1 MIEQDLPF
9 YVIVTVLLLTMLLA
23 SITIPIIGFSLKR
36 FKGLFLGCLV
46 QSLVGVVLFFLT
58 IFGIVYYQR
67 QDLRKHRD
75 AAMVTVRE
83 TVDEDEDEFTYTW
96 YLKADEECLYERS
109 QPGRTQSITDQR
121 ENAKLFDVVY
131 IDSTTVGV
139 DDRVVVKFDLKS
151 HSVTATDFGEPIE
164 VVNVD
169 WERVSQYFQSTPKS

>member
-9 YVIVTVLLLTMLLA
+9 YVIVTVLFLAMLLA
-23 SITIPIIGFSLKR
+23 SIAIPIIGFSLKR

-46 QSLVGVVLFFLT
+46 QTLVVIVLFFLT

-67 QDLRKHRD
+67 HDLRKHRE

-83 TVDEDEDEFTYTW
+83 TVDEEEDEYTYTW

-109 QPGRTQSITDQR
+109 QPDQTQSITDQR

-139 DDRVVVKFDLKS
+139 DDRIIVKFDMKA

-169 WERVSQYFQSTPKS
+169 WERVLKYFKSKP

>member
-9 YVIVTVLLLTMLLA
+9 YIIVTIFLLAMLLA
-23 SITIPIIGFSLKR
+23 TIAIPIMGFSIKR

-46 QSLVGVVLFFLT
+46 QSFVGVVLFFLT
-58 IFGIVYYQR
+58 VFGIVYYQR
-67 QDLRKHRD
+67 QDLRKRRD
-75 AAMVTVRE
+75 AAMVTVRK
-83 TVDEDEDEFTYTW
+83 TVEEEEDEFTYTW

-109 QPGRTQSITDQR
+109 QPDRSQSIIDQR

-131 IDSTTVGV
+131 VDSTTVEV
-139 DDRVVVKFDLKS
+139 DDRVVVKFDLKE

-169 WERVSQYFQSTPKS
+169 WERVSKYFQGRP